1 MTKGYVDIPEGQV
14 FYRTE
19 GSGEP
24 LLLIHQRPFSS
35 EEYSPMIPI
44 LAQSC
49 RVLAIDTL
57 GHGYS
62 DNPPR
67 EYEIEAF
74 TQSKKAHIWLDILS
88 SRLSSK
94 MQEVLKCLALFLGL
108 GFSILFTWQLV
119 LLTHS
124 FLVKGTFYQGMVP
137 LPYWPT
143 YVVTCLGLILFV
155 IVLIADFTQSIK
167 QNIENFRQSPR

>member
-1 MTKGYVDIPEGQV
+1 MLSKI
-14 FYRTE
+14 
-19 GSGEP
+19 GSWITRFSASSSHVLSAA
-24 LLLIHQRPFSS
+24 LLS
-35 EEYSPMIPI
+35 I
-44 LAQSC
+44 LAMF
-49 RVLAIDTL
+49 VIIDVIVRAAGVSTY
-57 GHGYS
+57 GF
-62 DNPPR
+62 
-67 EYEIEAF
+67 YEITILMMVAYVLSGLAF

-124 FLVKGTFYQGMVP
+124 FLVKGTFYHGMVP
-137 LPYWPT
+137 LPYWPA

-155 IVLIADFTQSIK
+155 IILIADFTQSVK